1 MKREGTRYFLKGET
15 NENGKTTC
23 LNTWDAAKVV
33 LRGKDIAIQE
43 MRKISNTQPTLTPI
57 GAGER
62 TANKIKQINPA
73 REEN

>member
-33 LRGKDIAIQE
+33 LRGKFITIHTHI
-43 MRKISNTQPTLTPI
+43 MKRNIL
-57 GAGER
+57 
-62 TANKIKQINPA
+62 NKLFNLYLK
-73 REEN
+73 